1 MSRVGERIK
10 EAREKSG
17 MTQKALA
24 KKLGVAEKFVNEVE
38 TGRKIINES
47 LISKVSKVLNTDLN
61 DINMVVTDE
70 ELQKELKAEKQVR
83 QTKPAEVN
91 EVWNQAFGS
100 VLKNVPIYDY
110 SLAQVKGYKQLAT
123 ASNKIDGHTANKVFY
138 LKIENND
145 MTGYRIQE
153 NDLALCYSIKEIEN
167 NSICLVEFN
176 GKRVIRQIKKLDNV
190 KALLISNNGSMR
202 TETANIK
209 EVKSIAKLYRIEF
222 DLNTSYVSYQK
233 EEILNKIAI
242 RK

>member
-83 QTKPAEVN
+83 QRKPAEVN

-190 KALLISNNGSMR
+190 KVLLISNNGSMR

-209 EVKSIAKLYRIEF
+209 EVKAIAKLYRIEF
-222 DLNTSYVSYQK
+222 DL
-233 EEILNKIAI
+233 
-242 RK
+242 

>member
-83 QTKPAEVN
+83 QRKPAEVN

-222 DLNTSYVSYQK
+222 DL
-233 EEILNKIAI
+233 
-242 RK
+242 

>member
-209 EVKSIAKLYRIEF
+209 EIKAIAKLYRIEF
-222 DLNTSYVSYQK
+222 DL
-233 EEILNKIAI
+233 
-242 RK
+242 

>member
-209 EVKSIAKLYRIEF
+209 EVESIAKLYRIEF
-222 DLNTSYVSYQK
+222 DL
-233 EEILNKIAI
+233 
-242 RK
+242 

>member
-10 EAREKSG
+10 EARQKSG

-138 LKIENND
+138 LKIENKD

-209 EVKSIAKLYRIEF
+209 EIKAIAKLYRIEF
-222 DLNTSYVSYQK
+222 DL
-233 EEILNKIAI
+233 
-242 RK
+242 

>member
-47 LISKVSKVLNTDLN
+47 LISKVSKILNTDLN

-70 ELQKELKAEKQVR
+70 ELQKELKAEKQLR
-83 QTKPAEVN
+83 QTKPADVN

-209 EVKSIAKLYRIEF
+209 EVKAIAKLYRIEF
-222 DLNTSYVSYQK
+222 DL
-233 EEILNKIAI
+233 
-242 RK
+242 

>member
-10 EAREKSG
+10 EARDKSG

-138 LKIENND
+138 LRIENND

-209 EVKSIAKLYRIEF
+209 EVKAIAKLYRIEF
-222 DLNTSYVSYQK
+222 DL
-233 EEILNKIAI
+233 
-242 RK
+242 

>member
-176 GKRVIRQIKKLDNV
+176 GKRVIRQIKRLDNV

-209 EVKSIAKLYRIEF
+209 EIKAIAKLYRIEF
-222 DLNTSYVSYQK
+222 DL
-233 EEILNKIAI
+233 
-242 RK
+242 

>member
-209 EVKSIAKLYRIEF
+209 EVKSIAKL
-222 DLNTSYVSYQK
+222 
-233 EEILNKIAI
+233 
-242 RK
+242 

>member
-138 LKIENND
+138 LRIENND

-167 NSICLVEFN
+167 NSICLVEFS

-209 EVKSIAKLYRIEF
+209 EVKAIAKLYRIEF
-222 DLNTSYVSYQK
+222 DL
-233 EEILNKIAI
+233 
-242 RK
+242 

>member
-110 SLAQVKGYKQLAT
+110 SLTQVKGYKQLAT

-176 GKRVIRQIKKLDNV
+176 GKRVIRQIKKIDNV

-209 EVKSIAKLYRIEF
+209 EVKAIAKLYRIEF
-222 DLNTSYVSYQK
+222 DL
-233 EEILNKIAI
+233 
-242 RK
+242 

>member
-24 KKLGVAEKFVNEVE
+24 KKLGVAEKFLNEVE

-209 EVKSIAKLYRIEF
+209 EIKAIAKLYRIEF
-222 DLNTSYVSYQK
+222 DL
-233 EEILNKIAI
+233 
-242 RK
+242 

>member
-123 ASNKIDGHTANKVFY
+123 ASNKIDGNTANKVFY

-176 GKRVIRQIKKLDNV
+176 GKRVIRQIKKIDNV

-209 EVKSIAKLYRIEF
+209 EIKAIAKLYRIEF
-222 DLNTSYVSYQK
+222 DL
-233 EEILNKIAI
+233 
-242 RK
+242 

>member
-10 EAREKSG
+10 EARSKSG

-24 KKLGVAEKFVNEVE
+24 KKLGVAEKFINEVE

-47 LISKVSKVLNTDLN
+47 LISKISKVLNTDLN

-83 QTKPAEVN
+83 QSKPAEVN

-110 SLAQVKGYKQLAT
+110 SLSQVNGYKQLAT

-167 NSICLVEFN
+167 NAICLVEFN
-176 GKRVIRQIKKLDNV
+176 GKRVVRQIKKLDNV
-190 KALLISNNGSMR
+190 KALLVSNNGSMR

-209 EVKSIAKLYRIEF
+209 EVKAIAKLYRIEF
-222 DLNTSYVSYQK
+222 DL
-233 EEILNKIAI
+233 
-242 RK
+242 

>member
-83 QTKPAEVN
+83 KTKPAEVN

-110 SLAQVKGYKQLAT
+110 SLAQPKGYRQLAT

-145 MTGYRIQE
+145 MTGYRIHE
-153 NDLALCYSIKEIEN
+153 NDLALSYSIKEIEN

-176 GKRVIRQIKKLDNV
+176 GKRVVRQIKKLDNV
-190 KALLISNNGSMR
+190 KVLLISNNGSMR

-209 EVKSIAKLYRIEF
+209 EIKAIAKLYRIEF
-222 DLNTSYVSYQK
+222 DL
-233 EEILNKIAI
+233 
-242 RK
+242 

>member
-110 SLAQVKGYKQLAT
+110 SLTQVKGYKQLAT

-138 LKIENND
+138 LRIENND

-209 EVKSIAKLYRIEF
+209 EFKAIAKLYRIEF
-222 DLNTSYVSYQK
+222 DL
-233 EEILNKIAI
+233 
-242 RK
+242 

>member
-209 EVKSIAKLYRIEF
+209 EVK
-222 DLNTSYVSYQK
+222 
-233 EEILNKIAI
+233 
-242 RK
+242 

>member
-38 TGRKIINES
+38 AGRKIINES

-83 QTKPAEVN
+83 KTKPSEVN

-110 SLAQVKGYKQLAT
+110 SLNQTKGYKQLAT

-138 LKIENND
+138 LNIENND
-145 MTGYRIQE
+145 MTGFRIQE

-167 NSICLVEFN
+167 NAICLVEFK
-176 GKRVIRQIKKLDNV
+176 GKRVVRQIKKLDNV

-209 EVKSIAKLYRIEF
+209 EVKAIAKLYKIEF
-222 DLNTSYVSYQK
+222 NL
-233 EEILNKIAI
+233 
-242 RK
+242 

>member
-17 MTQKALA
+17 MTQKTLA
-24 KKLGVAEKFVNEVE
+24 KKLGVAEKFINEVE

-83 QTKPAEVN
+83 QTKPSEVN

-110 SLAQVKGYKQLAT
+110 SLADVKGYKQLST

-145 MTGYRIQE
+145 MTGYRIQKD
-153 NDLALCYSIKEIEN
+153 DLALCYSIKEIEN
-167 NSICLVEFN
+167 NAISLVEFN
-176 GKRVIRQIKKLDNV
+176 GKRVVRQVKKLDNV

-209 EVKSIAKLYRIEF
+209 ELKPIARLYKIEF
-222 DLNTSYVSYQK
+222 DL
-233 EEILNKIAI
+233 
-242 RK
+242 

>member
-24 KKLGVAEKFVNEVE
+24 KKLGVAEKFENEVE

-209 EVKSIAKLYRIEF
+209 EVKSIAKLYRI
-222 DLNTSYVSYQK
+222 DLD
-233 EEILNKIAI
+233 L
-242 RK
+242 

>member
-83 QTKPAEVN
+83 QRKPAEVN

-202 TETANIK
+202 TEASNIK
-209 EVKSIAKLYRIEF
+209 EIKAIAKLYRIEF
-222 DLNTSYVSYQK
+222 DL
-233 EEILNKIAI
+233 
-242 RK
+242 

>member
-70 ELQKELKAEKQVR
+70 ELQKELKAEKQLR
-83 QTKPAEVN
+83 QTKPADVN

-138 LKIENND
+138 LK
-145 MTGYRIQE
+145 T
-153 NDLALCYSIKEIEN
+153 
-167 NSICLVEFN
+167 
-176 GKRVIRQIKKLDNV
+176 
-190 KALLISNNGSMR
+190 
-202 TETANIK
+202 
-209 EVKSIAKLYRIEF
+209 
-222 DLNTSYVSYQK
+222 
-233 EEILNKIAI
+233 
-242 RK
+242 

>member
-83 QTKPAEVN
+83 QRKPAEVN

-138 LKIENND
+138 LRIENND

-209 EVKSIAKLYRIEF
+209 EVKAIAKLYRIEF
-222 DLNTSYVSYQK
+222 DL
-233 EEILNKIAI
+233 
-242 RK
+242 

>member
-38 TGRKIINES
+38 IGRKIINES

-83 QTKPAEVN
+83 QRKPAEVN

-123 ASNKIDGHTANKVFY
+123 ASNKIDGHTVNKVFY

-209 EVKSIAKLYRIEF
+209 EVKAIAKLYRIEF
-222 DLNTSYVSYQK
+222 DL
-233 EEILNKIAI
+233 
-242 RK
+242 

>member
-47 LISKVSKVLNTDLN
+47 LISLVSKVLNTDLN

-70 ELQKELKAEKQVR
+70 ELQKELKAEKQLR

-209 EVKSIAKLYRIEF
+209 EVKAIAKLYRIEF
-222 DLNTSYVSYQK
+222 DL
-233 EEILNKIAI
+233 
-242 RK
+242 

>member
-24 KKLGVAEKFVNEVE
+24 KKLGVAEKFINEVE

-83 QTKPAEVN
+83 QRKPAEVN

-209 EVKSIAKLYRIEF
+209 EVKAIAKLYRIEF
-222 DLNTSYVSYQK
+222 DL
-233 EEILNKIAI
+233 
-242 RK
+242 

>member
-110 SLAQVKGYKQLAT
+110 SLTQVKGYKQLAT

-138 LKIENND
+138 LRIENND

-167 NSICLVEFN
+167 NSICLFEFN

-209 EVKSIAKLYRIEF
+209 EIKAIAKLYRIEF
-222 DLNTSYVSYQK
+222 DL
-233 EEILNKIAI
+233 
-242 RK
+242 

>member
-138 LKIENND
+138 LRIENND

-190 KALLISNNGSMR
+190 KALLISNNGSIR

-209 EVKSIAKLYRIEF
+209 ELKAIAKLYRIEF
-222 DLNTSYVSYQK
+222 DL
-233 EEILNKIAI
+233 
-242 RK
+242 

>member
-61 DINMVVTDE
+61 DINMVVTNE

-138 LKIENND
+138 LRIENND

-209 EVKSIAKLYRIEF
+209 DVKAIAKLYRIEF
-222 DLNTSYVSYQK
+222 DL
-233 EEILNKIAI
+233 
-242 RK
+242 

>member
-10 EAREKSG
+10 EARQKSG

-202 TETANIK
+202 TETSNIK
-209 EVKSIAKLYRIEF
+209 EIKAIAKLYRIEF
-222 DLNTSYVSYQK
+222 DL
-233 EEILNKIAI
+233 
-242 RK
+242 

>member
-209 EVKSIAKLYRIEF
+209 EVKAIAKLYRIEF
-222 DLNTSYVSYQK
+222 DL
-233 EEILNKIAI
+233 
-242 RK
+242 

>member
-110 SLAQVKGYKQLAT
+110 SLTQVKGYKQLAT
-123 ASNKIDGHTANKVFY
+123 ASNKIDGHIANKVFY
-138 LKIENND
+138 LRIENND

-209 EVKSIAKLYRIEF
+209 EIKAIAKLYRIEF
-222 DLNTSYVSYQK
+222 DL
-233 EEILNKIAI
+233 
-242 RK
+242 

>member
-10 EAREKSG
+10 EARSKSG

-24 KKLGVAEKFVNEVE
+24 KKLGVAEKFINEVE

-47 LISKVSKVLNTDLN
+47 LISKISKVLNTDLN

-83 QTKPAEVN
+83 QSKPAEVN

-190 KALLISNNGSMR
+190 KALLVSNNGSMR

-209 EVKSIAKLYRIEF
+209 EIKAIAKLYRIEF
-222 DLNTSYVSYQK
+222 DL
-233 EEILNKIAI
+233 
-242 RK
+242 

>member
-83 QTKPAEVN
+83 QTKSAEVN

-138 LKIENND
+138 LRIENND

-209 EVKSIAKLYRIEF
+209 EVKAIAKLYRIEF
-222 DLNTSYVSYQK
+222 DL
-233 EEILNKIAI
+233 
-242 RK
+242 

>member
-91 EVWNQAFGS
+91 EVWNQAFGT

-110 SLAQVKGYKQLAT
+110 SLTQVKGYKQLAT

-138 LKIENND
+138 LRIENND

-209 EVKSIAKLYRIEF
+209 EIKAIAKLYRIEF
-222 DLNTSYVSYQK
+222 DL
-233 EEILNKIAI
+233 
-242 RK
+242 

>member
-24 KKLGVAEKFVNEVE
+24 KKLGVAEKFLNEVE

-70 ELQKELKAEKQVR
+70 ELQKELKAQKQVR

-209 EVKSIAKLYRIEF
+209 EIKAIAKLYRIEF
-222 DLNTSYVSYQK
+222 DL
-233 EEILNKIAI
+233 
-242 RK
+242 

>member
-47 LISKVSKVLNTDLN
+47 LIAKVSKVLNTDLN

-138 LKIENND
+138 LRIENND

-209 EVKSIAKLYRIEF
+209 EVKAIAKLYRIEF
-222 DLNTSYVSYQK
+222 DL
-233 EEILNKIAI
+233 
-242 RK
+242 

>member
-202 TETANIK
+202 TETVNIK

-222 DLNTSYVSYQK
+222 DL
-233 EEILNKIAI
+233 
-242 RK
+242 

>member
-123 ASNKIDGHTANKVFY
+123 ASNKIDGHIANKVFY

-222 DLNTSYVSYQK
+222 DL
-233 EEILNKIAI
+233 
-242 RK
+242 